1 MKLVVDSSAFAKI
14 YVIEDGSEAVGRLL
28 GNASRLGVCIILPAE
43 ILSGMNRRRRE
54 NILSERDYRKI
65 KDRLAADVEDA
76 TVLQLTPEVMA
87 CAFRLLETN
96 TLRAMDALHV
106 ACALQWKADF
116 FATAD
121 RRQLA
126 AAKNAGLLSEYI
138 GPSDG

>member
-14 YVIEDGSEAVGRLL
+14 YVIEDGSEAVERLL
-28 GNASRLGVCIILPAE
+28 GKASRLGLCIILPVE
-43 ILSGMNRRRRE
+43 IISGMNRRRRE

-76 TVLQLTPEVMA
+76 TVLQLTAEVMA
-87 CAFRLLETN
+87 GAVKLLETN

-106 ACALQWKADF
+106 ACALQWKADL

-138 GPSDG
+138 GPSDD

>member
-14 YVIEDGSEAVGRLL
+14 YVPEDGSEAVERLL
-28 GNASRLGVCIILPAE
+28 GKASRLGLCIILPVE
-43 ILSGMNRRRRE
+43 IISGMNRRRRE

-76 TVLQLTPEVMA
+76 TVLQLTAEVMA

-106 ACALQWKADF
+106 ACALQWKADL
-116 FATAD
+116 FATGD

-138 GPSDG
+138 GPSDD